1 MAATEIAC
9 PEVSV
14 AAPGG
19 TVPRPEL
26 NCRVARAL
34 HLALQSA
41 HLSSSLTTEMST
53 KTATHMTCSSHG
65 SPYFLD
71 VWIRGS
77 IQCSDPCV
85 FSNHITRNFD
95 APKSAMEGRPRRIPW
110 GGQGCPIV
118 ALTLPPDMLRC
129 QSLAWNIPEPG
140 LQEGNGWFAC
150 KIMQGGYRKSSA
162 GLVHK
167 KTWSPTPSLRE

>member
-77 IQCSDPCV
+77 IRV
-85 FSNHITRNFD
+85 VIHAFFRT
-95 APKSAMEGRPRRIPW
+95 
-110 GGQGCPIV
+110 
-118 ALTLPPDMLRC
+118 TLPAILMHPKAL
-129 QSLAWNIPEPG
+129 WKGGPG
-140 LQEGNGWFAC
+140 EFHEVDRDAQ
-150 KIMQGGYRKSSA
+150 
-162 GLVHK
+162 
-167 KTWSPTPSLRE
+167 